1 MTMTDAPSRLGH
13 IKDPESDPLL
23 KELFEESRGQRGGR
37 VLNLHLTQGHAP
49 EISHAQRGV
58 IRAIRT
64 KTKAPQ
70 SLIELGILRAA
81 QICNC
86 EYEYVQHIP
95 LSMKAG
101 LTRAQ
106 VDAVQDWR
114 NATVYDERQRAVLA
128 WVEATCANLGEVDDV
143 VFAGMQRHFSSQ
155 EILEITFTAC
165 LYFGTGVMM
174 KALRIKLEP
183 ESRAEAEA
191 SL

>member
-1 MTMTDAPSRLGH
+1 MNDNDSPSRLGPL
-13 IKDPESDPLL
+13 KDPESDPLL
-23 KELFEESRGQRGGR
+23 KELFAENRAQRNGR

-49 EISHAQRGV
+49 EISYAQRHV

-81 QICNC
+81 QIAGCD
-86 EYEYVQHIP
+86 YEYVQHIP

-114 NATVYDERQRAVLA
+114 TATIYDERQRAVLA
-128 WVEATCANLGEVDDV
+128 WVEAMCESLGDVDDAI
-143 VFAGMQRHFSSQ
+143 FAGMQQHFSPQ

-174 KALRIKLEP
+174 KALRIRLEP
-183 ESRAEAEA
+183 ESIAAA
-191 SL
+191 DALK

>member
-23 KELFEESRGQRGGR
+23 KELFAESRSQRGGR

-49 EISHAQRGV
+49 EISYAQRHV

-64 KTKAPQ
+64 KTKVSQ

-81 QICNC
+81 QICGC

-106 VDAVQDWR
+106 VDAVEHWR
-114 NATVYDERQRAVLA
+114 DSLVYDERQRAVLA
-128 WVEATCANLGEVDDV
+128 WVEAAMTQMGDVDDAI
-143 VFAGMQRHFSSQ
+143 FAEMSRHFSSQ

-165 LYFGTGVMM
+165 LYFGTGIMM

-183 ESRAEAEA
+183 ESRAAADA
-191 SL
+191 SK